1 MTMREIVDTMLAAYG
16 VTEAVAKQYKDLQS
30 GLRAL
35 LKSHVGK
42 TVERAHGTQAQRG
55 ISGAQLLQIE

>member
-1 MTMREIVDTMLAAYG
+1 MLAAYG

-42 TVERAHGTQAQRG
+42 TVERVGEGTLMRWKVIG
-55 ISGAQLLQIE
+55 

>member
-42 TVERAHGTQAQRG
+42 TVERVGEGTLMRWKVIG
-55 ISGAQLLQIE
+55 